1 MPGTRLERSKNKCK
15 RKIAFVVPEWEW
27 GGGGLQKTVK
37 TIAEELSNTWQ
48 VEILSLRPSPVIMK
62 IGKRNN
68 LPIPRNVKMY
78 MIERSGLLSRFFAL
92 VKFLKLH
99 RPDLFSVHFSPLGPD
114 FLLLLLAR
122 KLSGISAPIVLTN
135 HGVRY
140 APRRY
145 ILLSFFIKRFI
156 LPKYIDFF
164 VSVSHDLQ
172 KFMERVWKVPL
183 SKLTTIYNPIVSED
197 IYRLSEIEPEE
208 YKACPQSVKIVTVA
222 RLDLKNKDFKT
233 LLDAFALL
241 KGKYPESKLFIVG
254 GGGEREKRII
264 TDWMAE
270 LSLEDSVFL
279 LGHRPNPFPYLRY
292 ADVFVLSSFSEGL
305 PTVIVEAMALGCPV
319 VATNCPFGPREL
331 IGNNENGIIVPV
343 KDPKAMAEGIG
354 KILEDKNL
362 RQRIIENGLRK
373 ASEFFVSLSVRKCEK
388 LFQKFLSI
396 RKMA

>member
-1 MPGTRLERSKNKCK
+1 
-15 RKIAFVVPEWEW
+15 
-27 GGGGLQKTVK
+27 
-37 TIAEELSNTWQ
+37 
-48 VEILSLRPSPVIMK
+48 
-62 IGKRNN
+62 
-68 LPIPRNVKMY
+68 
-78 MIERSGLLSRFFAL
+78 
-92 VKFLKLH
+92 
-99 RPDLFSVHFSPLGPD
+99 
-114 FLLLLLAR
+114 
-122 KLSGISAPIVLTN
+122 
-135 HGVRY
+135 
-140 APRRY
+140 
-145 ILLSFFIKRFI
+145 
-156 LPKYIDFF
+156 
-164 VSVSHDLQ
+164 
-172 KFMERVWKVPL
+172 
-183 SKLTTIYNPIVSED
+183 
-197 IYRLSEIEPEE
+197 

-270 LSLEDSVFL
+270 LSLEGSVFL
-279 LGHRPNPFPYLRY
+279 LGHRPNPFPYVRY

-305 PTVIVEAMALGCPV
+305 GRVIVEAMALGCPV

-373 ASEFFVSLSVRKCEK
+373 ASEFFVSLSVRKYEK
-388 LFQKFLSI
+388 LFQKFFSI